1 MKIKNKVIW
10 KGKRGECH
18 GTYHNSA
25 NRINMT
31 WGSWRLTSSPNVS
44 LIPSTAF
51 FVTVQVFFTFC
62 FTLSLIATALT
73 GILVLCPGED
83 FERSVLK
90 LAYIDLFISCESTA
104 LNSYVYP
111 LSPKSQTL

>member
-1 MKIKNKVIW
+1 M
-10 KGKRGECH
+10 
-18 GTYHNSA
+18 NS
-25 NRINMT
+25 NLRDI
-31 WGSWRLTSSPNVS
+31 LHVPLCSPA
-44 LIPSTAF
+44 AF

-90 LAYIDLFISCESTA
+90 LAYIDLFISCE
-104 LNSYVYP
+104 
-111 LSPKSQTL
+111 LSPLALYV